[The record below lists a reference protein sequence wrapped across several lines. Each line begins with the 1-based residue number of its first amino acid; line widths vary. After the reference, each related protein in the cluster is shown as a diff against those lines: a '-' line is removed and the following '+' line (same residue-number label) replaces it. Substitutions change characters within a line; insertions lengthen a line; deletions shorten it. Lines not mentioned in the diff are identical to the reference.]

1 MKTRYWYSEQR
12 GVRLI
17 TVEYVSSRA
26 LAGRQEHVPPLLGC
40 VLQIWGDT
48 GEMWGDLPLLGSRAE
63 RHCARGAPDE
73 APDAALPLKL
83 IRVGDGQLGGEG
95 EHKPTRAWCELIDGL
110 AN

>member
-1 MKTRYWYSEQR
+1 M
-12 GVRLI
+12 RLI
-17 TVEYVSSRA
+17 AVEYLSSRA
-26 LAGRQEHVPPLLGC
+26 LAGRQECVPPLLGC
-40 VLQIWGDT
+40 VLPDVGRYGGDV
-48 GEMWGDLPLLGSRAE
+48 GRSSASRHSAE
-63 RHCARGAPDE
+63 AYCPRGAPDE